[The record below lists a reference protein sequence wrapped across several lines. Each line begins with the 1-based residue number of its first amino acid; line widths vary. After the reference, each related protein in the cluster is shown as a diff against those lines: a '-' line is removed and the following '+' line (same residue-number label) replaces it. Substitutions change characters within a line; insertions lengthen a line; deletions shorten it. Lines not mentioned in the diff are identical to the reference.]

1 MAEFDRDSFF
11 NKLNTEL
18 AKAVGPL
25 APALV
30 KEKINQLGKEM
41 RNFPKDMAAYL
52 VELLSQEIGDEE
64 REVQFQSSLLD
75 TLINL

>member
-1 MAEFDRDSFF
+1 MAEFNRISFLD
-11 NKLNTEL
+11 KLNSEL
-18 AKAVGPL
+18 ANAIGPL

-30 KEKINQLGKEM
+30 KEKLDQLGKEKS
-41 RNFPKDMAAYL
+41 NFPKGMAARL

-64 REVQFQSSLLD
+64 REVQFQSALLD